1 MTGFEWSVG
10 SVSWSPWGGVHLGE
24 LEAVVPGMQTSGAP
38 PLMVVEE
45 IRVRPYWG
53 QLLRGNLKVREV
65 LVESPVGDL
74 PLELLATMTPVQKP
88 VQKPVVP
95 EPKPESPP
103 SVTQDPPVGE
113 RPPPTGRPSGV
124 PREKK
129 PPEPIA
135 IPDPGPSTR
144 VVVHKG
150 RVRVYSYAAPEMV
163 LELRGASAE
172 LPVAGPEASGWLAL
186 EGVKLG
192 ERDIMG
198 AVRIELDWKQQVLA
212 LSKTEFEW
220 NGLPIRVRA
229 QAAVGRRFQ
238 VTAEIKVAPTELES
252 LAVPVFD
259 GAQVRG
265 ARVEMAGSFRGE
277 LSRPA
282 TWQGNLVAGG
292 VGLVLE
298 NIGKQLAEF
307 EYGRVAVDFRGGVL
321 RLADGRLVSERL
333 SFLGNGAMRWDGQ
346 LLGVVRVVG
355 DWEYAEAMKR
365 AAAGSLFSGHG
376 QWMAPLETPDRF
388 YRDVHIE
395 GSLSSA
401 VVDVGR
407 RGKEMDAW
415 QAWTQ
420 ARTFLRREQG
430 EEVRDEPHSLRMKP
444 MILEQ

>member
-1 MTGFEWSVG
+1 MTGFDWSVG
-10 SVSWSPWGGVHLGE
+10 SVSWSPWGGVRLGE
-24 LEAVVPGMQTSGAP
+24 LEAVVPGMQTSGVP

-65 LVESPVGDL
+65 IVESQVGDL
-74 PLELLATMTPVQKP
+74 PLELLAPMTPVQRP
-88 VQKPVVP
+88 VQRPVAP
-95 EPKPESPP
+95 DTKPESPP
-103 SVTQDPPVGE
+103 SVTPEPPVGE
-113 RPPPTGRPSGV
+113 TPRPSKG
-124 PREKK
+124 PQGKEPKK
-129 PPEPIA
+129 PSEPTA
-135 IPDPGPSTR
+135 IPDPGPPTR
-144 VVVHKG
+144 VVVRKG
-150 RVRVYSYAAPEMV
+150 KVRLYSYAAPELV

-172 LPVAGPEASGWLAL
+172 LPVAGPEASGWLAV

-192 ERDIMG
+192 ERDILG
-198 AVRIELDWKQQVLA
+198 AVRIELNWKQPVLA

-220 NGLPIRVRA
+220 NGLPIRVLA
-229 QAAVGRRFQ
+229 QAAVGRRLQ
-238 VTAEIKVAPTELES
+238 VVAEIGVAPTKLEP
-252 LAVPVFD
+252 LTIPVFD

-321 RLADGRLVSERL
+321 RIADGRLVGERL
-333 SFLGNGAMRWDGQ
+333 SLLGNGAVRWDGQ
-346 LLGVVRVVG
+346 VLGVLRVVG
-355 DWEYAEAMKR
+355 DWEYAQAMKR
-365 AAAGSLFSGHG
+365 AASGSLFSGHG
-376 QWMAPLETPDRF
+376 EWMAPLETPDRF

-401 VVDVGR
+401 VVDVGWK
-407 RGKEMDAW
+407 GKELDAW

-430 EEVRDEPHSLRMKP
+430 EEERNEPHSLRMKP